1 MTSDV
6 GVAARYARALFI
18 VTEKRGETP
27 LALIDLKSA
36 WEAVKPGTLAGRLL
50 ATPLVLLSD
59 KRKVVQQVLE
69 GKALR
74 SVALFF
80 DLLLRKKRL
89 VELPRIVSEFEAL
102 VERQQGIQR
111 AQVVSAVPLTEGE
124 TSKLHAEVERMTGK
138 KVRLTAE
145 IDSRLLGGAL
155 VRIGD
160 RVIDRSVRSLLDAVQ
175 QKLLETSV

>member
-1 MTSDV
+1 MIKDT

-18 VTEKRGETP
+18 ITERRGETP
-27 LALIDLKSA
+27 QAMLDLRGA
-36 WEAVKPGTLAGRLL
+36 WEAMRPGTPAGRLL

-59 KRKVVQQVLE
+59 KRQVVQKVLAA
-69 GKALR
+69 KALR
-74 SVALFF
+74 SVAVFI

-89 VELPRIVSEFEAL
+89 NELPTIVSEFEAL

-111 AQVVSAVPLTEGE
+111 AQVVSAVPLTEAE
-124 TSKLHAEVERMTGK
+124 RARVHAEIERMTGM
-138 KVRLTAE
+138 KVRLTTDV
-145 IDSRLLGGAL
+145 DSRLLGGAL

-160 RVIDRSVRSLLDAVQ
+160 RVIDRSVRSLLQAVE

>member
-1 MTSDV
+1 MIKDT

-18 VTEKRGETP
+18 ITEKRGETP
-27 LALIDLKSA
+27 QAMLDLRGA
-36 WEAVKPGTLAGRLL
+36 WEAMQLGTPAGRLL

-59 KRKVVQQVLE
+59 KRLVVQKVLD
-69 GKALR
+69 GKVLR
-74 SVALFF
+74 SVAVFI

-89 VELPRIVSEFEAL
+89 NQLPTIVSEFEAI

-111 AQVVSAVPLTEGE
+111 AQVVSAVPLTEAE
-124 TSKLHAEVERMTGK
+124 TTRVHAEVERLTGK
-138 KVRLTAE
+138 KVRLTAQV
-145 IDSRLLGGAL
+145 DSRLLGGAL

-160 RVIDRSVRSLLDAVQ
+160 RVIDRSVRSLLDAVE